1 MDVDAMDLDELRI
14 AIAEQLG
21 WHCKT
26 LKQIRAQRQ
35 ARLGPGRKLRDGWV
49 PQCRFWYC
57 TIDGKEK
64 RMASESAW
72 HPERDIA
79 AAMGL
84 VVDMP
89 DFILSCRTAGWE
101 CTGRLCWSGRA
112 GFTHITARD
121 GKPVCI
127 CAVGKGD
134 TPAEAIS
141 RAWLKAST

>member
-1 MDVDAMDLDELRI
+1 MSDVDAMDLNELRM
-14 AIAEQLG
+14 AIAEARGYRYYWYSGLG
-21 WHCKT
+21 ECY
-26 LKQIRAQRQ
+26 
-35 ARLGPGRKLRDGWV
+35 LRDLGVQNTNAMTTLTGRPDGLVNMEYV
-49 PQCRFWYC
+49 PDW
-57 TIDGKEK
+57 
-64 RMASESAW
+64 
-72 HPERDIA
+72 PRDIA

-89 DFILSCRTAGWE
+89 DFILSRRTAGWE

-127 CAVGKGD
+127 CAVGAGD